1 MSHRTL
7 PKRKL
12 TKFILE
18 AIKSYS
24 ASQLKMVQL
33 EYFVKFHG
41 RSYWN
46 CAWISGAVLYA
57 IHPSIVRN
65 YIRSKGIFRVDIEV
79 EWKPQEIESLDFADK
94 RPVPPANHPS
104 FLEEPSGSKSL
115 PVTKI
120 EESTA
125 ADSKSNS
132 SSSITIQHTSEEEID
147 NEDSLDHWTEA
158 HTENIQKWV
167 SSKVENVG
175 SRRRY
180 LIRWGVEREQ
190 LIPEQIISIGDAVN
204 PTFDGTGD
212 ADSYLTNKETSKAL
226 QSIGYR
232 EVLVAWFHLP
242 RNQATW
248 EIVEEDLEALDSI
261 ALHLSRAPGLTVR
274 DSTGRKLLPLTVR
287 RHLIQLTNTYCTRIA
302 RMLCDA
308 YSSYATIGKRPGPNS
323 ESWDNIWKDGQPSY
337 LSPSEHAAL
346 HPYQV
351 EGVRWLWHAF
361 HNHVNAILAD
371 EMGLGKTVQVIA
383 LLYLLWKER
392 NDYGP
397 FLIVAPLSTLLNW
410 EREFNVWA
418 PDFHVIVYSGE
429 RSVRT
434 AFQDYEFRIPNSGG
448 VPAFHV
454 LITSHELAC
463 IERSCLQSFDWS
475 VLVVDEAHRLKNKQ
489 SRLFKEASQYK
500 ASFKI
505 LLTGTPLQNNLEEL
519 FHLLYFVE
527 PKTVTDFKTLTEK
540 WAHMPKEERINSLH
554 CQLKNHLLR
563 RLKADVI
570 RDLPKKSEISVMVDM
585 SVLQRKLYKL
595 VLTKNYEELRCGSL
609 MNSLVHLQKV
619 CNHPY
624 LLPVGDAIAP
634 RVVSDTADA
643 SYEPRALVQVSGKM
657 IVLMEMLRGLRERGH
672 RVLVYSRMT
681 TMLDILEEA
690 LTNEGYAFE
699 RIDGRV
705 KGPLRQIAIDRFN
718 ARDCETFIFLLS
730 TRAGG
735 EGINLASADTVILYD
750 SDWNPQCDLQALSR
764 AHRIGQSRHVLVY
777 RFITRHSLEERINL
791 VARRKLALTN
801 LVVNQRQQRIQEK
814 LARQSTQESA
824 LDPNSSTS
832 EEPADRCATSAP
844 QVLDDG
850 SCSKEDT
857 RSSLPPI
864 TSTSNRLS
872 RAEMDDMLR
881 CGLETLFA
889 VEDLLDVN
897 DLQNAARSS
906 DNPEHIVYDAQAIS
920 RLLDRSKIE
929 ADSDD
934 PKSVADEYLS
944 VFRVAHFGTP
954 SEDKGQDISGI
965 EPGDGSSATADHSA
979 SAPFVEVA
987 EDKARPAKDTL
998 GYAAFWDRLLRERHE
1013 RLCNAEA
1020 EAVSENPRRV
1030 SKASWRLLQRTTL
1043 NSPIGSDDEVVIEC
1057 EDSSSKGHSSSAIGP
1072 VSGNLSS
1079 RISDTSAE
1087 NSSVNEDGCNRPSK
1101 STNRQRNSHRSLK
1114 SKRTKAARHSTSH
1127 GASKRDRACESRAT
1141 DEDTF
1146 IASDNSQV
1154 SDELNDSDVDP
1165 SYVPSNEDSDDARL
1179 DASLVAKWQRRNRNR
1194 TDHEFLEISD
1204 SDETDSP
1211 LSIEELTAFGNI
1223 CNDTGTAAFWHPI
1236 PEVCAKWREAADSS
1250 GPKIEWANDCMF
1262 IHGFGPEDRQSF
1274 ANAVMRFGLP
1284 PPGVIPPQDWLPP
1297 NLLFKDPARL
1307 HAYSTLFMQHLFE
1320 DPNAMDDSTEY
1331 WSDGLPKEQ
1340 LCASAV
1346 LARIG
1351 MMALIRNKVLQ
1362 FEDINGVHSRT
1373 FEAVSTRFKFNIHEG
1388 GLTLLRPTWY
1398 DEWQRINALVEKIA
1412 PSSDGTDFAMKKRSE
1427 AMYYLQ
1433 HTWHSRHDYW
1443 LLAAIHVH
1451 GYFRWADILADPR
1464 FHLLNTGLEGVLAD
1478 MEGQTQPTGGDSQKH
1493 QINMAEAQAFLVNR
1507 LRLLEHALLV
1517 EQALHEI
1524 AQAALEGSSGKKSP
1538 PLTRVQNLVVCLS
1551 NKLAAAGP
1559 RKRIALPRDE
1569 RARSATRAA
1578 VERLQ
1583 EILEDIYAD
1592 LPGLP
1597 ASVLCAEAEPA
1608 STSEQT
1614 ETTTTQPS
1622 NASSEMSHKEAT
1634 TSLDSAPET
1643 AAHTSS
1649 PSPSGAPS
1657 DVTSDV
1663 PAPSPTH
1670 PTDSV
1675 KPPPP
1680 SPDKM
1685 TVIEISDSES

>member
-1 MSHRTL
+1 MSDCACASDILASSEWIDSENHFQNGDSAADLILQHPERSEDSLIHSYDFVKTHHTRKSSRPKKIPMHFEAAVGNVLPDFTEAGKDKSTIESLMISDAQPEAEGQRRKSLRPRRKVQRSEAFQDEAALDQLLSDETNLTAYGPAQHWETGAGDYLTDDWFSVEKIMSHRTL

-987 EDKARPAKDTL
+987 EDKARPAKD
-998 GYAAFWDRLLRERHE
+998 
-1013 RLCNAEA
+1013 
-1020 EAVSENPRRV
+1020 
-1030 SKASWRLLQRTTL
+1030 
-1043 NSPIGSDDEVVIEC
+1043 
-1057 EDSSSKGHSSSAIGP
+1057 
-1072 VSGNLSS
+1072 
-1079 RISDTSAE
+1079 
-1087 NSSVNEDGCNRPSK
+1087 
-1101 STNRQRNSHRSLK
+1101 
-1114 SKRTKAARHSTSH
+1114 
-1127 GASKRDRACESRAT
+1127 
-1141 DEDTF
+1141 
-1146 IASDNSQV
+1146 
-1154 SDELNDSDVDP
+1154 
-1165 SYVPSNEDSDDARL
+1165 
-1179 DASLVAKWQRRNRNR
+1179 QRRNRNR